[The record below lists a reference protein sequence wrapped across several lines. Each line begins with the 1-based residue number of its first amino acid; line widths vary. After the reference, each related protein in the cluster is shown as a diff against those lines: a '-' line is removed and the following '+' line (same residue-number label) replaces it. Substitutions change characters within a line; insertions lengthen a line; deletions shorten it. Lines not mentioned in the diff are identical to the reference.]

1 MPYADNGGVRIHYQV
16 EGEGRP
22 ALVLQHGFTESV
34 VDWYESGY
42 VETLRS
48 DYRLILIDARG
59 HGASDKP
66 HDPDAYLL
74 NRRVSDVVAV
84 LDASDIAKALFWG
97 YSIGGGSALGLPNM
111 PQKEFTL
118 WRLESNIHMPAAC
131 GLSSRWFKGG

>member
-48 DYRLILIDARG
+48 DY
-59 HGASDKP
+59 
-66 HDPDAYLL
+66 
-74 NRRVSDVVAV
+74 
-84 LDASDIAKALFWG
+84 
-97 YSIGGGSALGLPNM
+97 GS
-111 PQKEFTL
+111 
-118 WRLESNIHMPAAC
+118 
-131 GLSSRWFKGG
+131 SSSMREDMGPVTSRTIPTRIC